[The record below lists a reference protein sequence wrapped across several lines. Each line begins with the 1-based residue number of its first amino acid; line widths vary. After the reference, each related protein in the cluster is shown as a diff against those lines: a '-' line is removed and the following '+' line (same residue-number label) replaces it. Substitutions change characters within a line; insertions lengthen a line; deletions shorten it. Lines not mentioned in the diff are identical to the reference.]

1 MSLRYASLNS
11 GSNGN
16 CYYVENE
23 EDAIF
28 VDAGLICK
36 ETLRRMHALGLSM
49 QKVKAIF
56 ISHEHSDHVRG
67 LDVISR
73 NYQIPVYINTGT
85 RKNHTMPLREDLV
98 CYINNTDT
106 ITIGSLQVH
115 PFSKKHD
122 AADPLSFRI
131 TYKDHSVGVFTD
143 MGIVCDNLIHHFQ
156 QCHAAILESNY
167 DEEMLEKGPYPIYLK
182 KRIRSD
188 EGHLSNNQALELFLK
203 HKPAFMKR
211 LLLGH
216 LSQQNNHPKI
226 VEQLFQQHAG
236 DVDVLVATRYGAT
249 KLYSTDEDLNIKK
262 TAPENPMQLN
272 MFDSQ

>member
-28 VDAGLICK
+28 IDAGLICK
-36 ETLRRMHALGLSM
+36 ETIRRMHALNLSM

-73 NYQIPVYINTGT
+73 NFKIPVYFNKST
-85 RKNHTMPLREDLV
+85 RKKHTMPLQEERVNYMENHVPVMIGDL
-98 CYINNTDT
+98 I
-106 ITIGSLQVH
+106 VH

-122 AADPLSFRI
+122 ATDPLSFRI
-131 TYKDHSVGVFTD
+131 EHNGHSVGVFTD
-143 MGIVCDNLIHHFQ
+143 IGIVCDNLIQHFK
-156 QCHAAILESNY
+156 QCQAAILEANY
-167 DEEMLEKGPYPIYLK
+167 DEEMLQNGPYPFHLK
-182 KRIRSD
+182 KRISSHV
-188 EGHLSNNQALELFLK
+188 GHLSNTQALELFLT
-203 HKPAFMKR
+203 HKPGFMNR

-216 LSQQNNHPKI
+216 LSQQNNDPRL
-226 VEQLFQQHAG
+226 VEKLFNEQAG
-236 DVDVLVATRYGAT
+236 DVHIHVATRYGAT
-249 KLYSTDEDLNIKK
+249 PLFSTEDMSPIKK
-262 TAPENPMQLN
+262 TAPNLPVQLN
-272 MFDSQ
+272 MFNLS